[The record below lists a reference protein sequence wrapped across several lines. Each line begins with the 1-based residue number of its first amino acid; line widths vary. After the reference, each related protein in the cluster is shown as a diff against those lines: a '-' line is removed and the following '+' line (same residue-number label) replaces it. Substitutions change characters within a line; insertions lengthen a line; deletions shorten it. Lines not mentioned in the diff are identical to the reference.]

1 MTTLTQDRAR
11 RRTALIAGS
20 VAALMIGAAYASVPL
35 YRIFC
40 AATGF
45 DGTPIRDTAIP
56 GAAEVQALGG
66 RTVKVRFDGN
76 VAPGMAW
83 RFGPKSAAITVKIG
97 PEEHGCLH
105 GHQSQRQTLNRP
117 RRLQRH
123 PRHRRAVL
131 PQDRLL
137 LLRQSDAGKPG
148 ETVDMPVTFF
158 VDPSIV
164 RDKQASRIDEITL
177 SYTFFPVDNPGA
189 QTVSRT
195 AANDKG

>member
-1 MTTLTQDRAR
+1 MTTLTQERAR

-45 DGTPIRDTAIP
+45 DGTPIRDTAVP
-56 GAAEVQALGG
+56 GAAQVQALGG
-66 RTVKVRFDGN
+66 RMVKVRFDGN

-83 RFGPKSAAITVKIG
+83 RFGPKNAAITVKIG
-97 PEEHGCLH
+97 QKNMAVFTATNLSDKPSTGRAAFNVTPDIAGLYFHKIACFCFDN
-105 GHQSQRQTLNRP
+105 QTL
-117 RRLQRH
+117 
-123 PRHRRAVL
+123 A
-131 PQDRLL
+131 
-137 LLRQSDAGKPG
+137 PG
-148 ETVDMPVTFF
+148 QTVDMPVTFF

-164 RDKQASRIDEITL
+164 RDKQAARIDEITL